1 MHMHPWTH
9 SHTCMHTHVCA
20 HVSIHTYTHAIW
32 GPLSLSPVYSHT
44 VAGSPVLGL
53 LFHKRLRQ
61 PAPFTL
67 QAENVAEWFISG
79 KGCQEHLRG
88 KETETKGLGGGRSK
102 GGGVQSSH
110 KTEWGLFPRLMTHS
124 QKVAEAPMWMC
135 AGKFRSLMGKK
146 TLMWEWKLPVLGP
159 CSKGVALDE
168 PSGGFPTSTFF
179 LSLLFSW
186 EVRNGAGGGLCTLRS
201 NVVWWETETQ
211 QFC

>member
-1 MHMHPWTH
+1 MHMLPWTH

-102 GGGVQSSH
+102 GGGVPKLTQNWVRIISQTHDAQSEGSRSPYVDVCWQIQEPYGEENAYVGM
-110 KTEWGLFPRLMTHS
+110 KTASSR
-124 QKVAEAPMWMC
+124 
-135 AGKFRSLMGKK
+135 
-146 TLMWEWKLPVLGP
+146 TL
-159 CSKGVALDE
+159 
-168 PSGGFPTSTFF
+168 
-179 LSLLFSW
+179 
-186 EVRNGAGGGLCTLRS
+186 
-201 NVVWWETETQ
+201 Q
-211 QFC
+211 